1 MTRQLSLLAL
11 VLAWLTLLGSVAST
25 TPQHAEPQLVT
36 VAHNVYVDEVL
47 PALAADHSDETATT
61 ETVKF
66 VAALPQEIEDARAL
80 AQRTPDEVRKDAALL
95 DSLLHAKLQAADDLA
110 YIRHWEAVEKQHAQ
124 EEAAS
129 HAGVVRMPPPAPAA
143 VAAPVAPELTADE
156 LKQCEQRAIWV
167 HLLIKEMQQ
176 QGTYP
181 SSAVVP
187 SPQELVPQV
196 VAERRRLYWP
206 WMRAQEKAKVD
217 LKKLIEAQERAAE
230 AAQELQ

>member
-1 MTRQLSLLAL
+1 MTRQLSMLAL
-11 VLAWLTLLGSVAST
+11 ALACLTLVSGDDNAE
-25 TPQHAEPQLVT
+25 PQHAPTFTHT
-36 VAHNVYVDEVL
+36 VSATAT
-47 PALAADHSDETATT
+47 PAAHSDAE
-61 ETVKF
+61 
-66 VAALPQEIEDARAL
+66 LREIKTQIHHELQKPLVRDDKPLERARSWAEL
-80 AQRTPDEVRKDAALL
+80 Q
-95 DSLLHAKLQAADDLA
+95 AKLQAADDLA

-129 HAGVVRMPPPAPAA
+129 HDGVVRMPPPAPAA
-143 VAAPVAPELTADE
+143 VVTPAAPELTADE

-181 SSAVVP
+181 RSAVVP

-196 VAERRRLYWP
+196 VAERRRLHWP
-206 WMRAQEKAKVD
+206 WMQAQAKAKQD

-230 AAQELQ
+230 TAQDLQ

>member
-1 MTRQLSLLAL
+1 MTRQLSMLAL
-11 VLAWLTLLGSVAST
+11 ALACLTLLSDDDNT
-25 TPQHAEPQLVT
+25 TPRHATTLAHT
-36 VAHNVYVDEVL
+36 VSA
-47 PALAADHSDETATT
+47 TATPVVHT
-61 ETVKF
+61 DAELREIKTQIRY
-66 VAALPQEIEDARAL
+66 ALQNPAICDDKPLEHARSWAEL
-80 AQRTPDEVRKDAALL
+80 Q
-95 DSLLHAKLQAADDLA
+95 AKLRAAEDQA
-110 YIRHWEAVEKQHAQ
+110 YMQHWAAIEQQHAQ
-124 EEAAS
+124 KEADNRD
-129 HAGVVRMPPPAPAA
+129 GVVRMPPPAA
-143 VAAPVAPELTADE
+143 VVADTTAPPELTADE

-181 SSAVVP
+181 LSAAVP